1 MVFKFADFKY
11 EKDNDYDCYPFM
23 STADMLGKPFRIIL
37 AKVMDKKDNSGKKY
51 VKAVIEFEDG
61 ARFKT
66 TMLGVVLVQTIENIL
81 NYYEGT
87 IPAEV
92 QDSFVKIEQ
101 TIVNGKPLNVFV
113 DC

>member
-1 MVFKFADFKY
+1 MAFKITEFKF

-23 STADMLGKPFRIIL
+23 ATKDLLDKPFRIIM
-37 AKVMDKKDNSGKKY
+37 AKVMDKKDDSGKKY
-51 VKAVIEFEDG
+51 AKAVIEFADG
-61 ARFKT
+61 ARFKVVL
-66 TMLGVVLVQTIENIL
+66 LGVVLVQTIENIL

-92 QDSFVKIEQ
+92 QDTFVKIVQ
-101 TIVNGKPLNVFV
+101 ITSNGKPLNIFE

>member
-1 MVFKFADFKY
+1 
-11 EKDNDYDCYPFM
+11 
-23 STADMLGKPFRIIL
+23 
-37 AKVMDKKDNSGKKY
+37 
-51 VKAVIEFEDG
+51 
-61 ARFKT
+61 
-66 TMLGVVLVQTIENIL
+66 MLGVVLVQTVENIL

-101 TIVNGKPLNVFV
+101 TTVNGKPLNVFV